1 MPYIKE
7 EERKV
12 YNDMLK
18 ALVHI
23 LRGAPIESQ
32 DRHLN
37 YIITVLLKRLYT
49 PRYFN
54 YNRAMGVLEFA
65 KQEFYRRVA
74 TEYDNDKI
82 RENGDVG

>member
-1 MPYIKE
+1 MPYIKA

-12 YNDMLK
+12 YDDVLEELADTLK
-18 ALVHI
+18 AVMV
-23 LRGAPIESQ
+23 ESL
-32 DRHLN
+32 DGHLN

-54 YNRAMGVLEFA
+54 YNRAMGVLECA
-65 KQEFYRRVA
+65 KQEFYRRVVA
-74 TEYDNDKI
+74 EYENDKI